1 VEHVKPRSMLAD
13 CPYCGGTGSDAAAWD
28 RRCGRCNGRG
38 RMARFVVEEILARW
52 AAGGWSGD
60 GLGLAAGPKDKG
72 TEEDA
77 ESAENTDGGNGGG
90 RDDDPEPPRPY
101 RYRRAA

>member
-1 VEHVKPRSMLAD
+1 VEHVKPRSVLAD

-38 RMARFVVEEILARW
+38 RMARFLVEEILARW
-52 AAGGWSGD
+52 AANGWPGD

-72 TEEDA
+72 PDEI
-77 ESAENTDGGNGGG
+77 GGG
-90 RDDDPEPPRPY
+90 AGDADNNGDDPEPPRPY
-101 RYRRAA
+101 RLRPAA